1 MTKAGKTGK
10 ARAAKSKA
18 PKPLKMTKFEIKDEG
33 MPFIT
38 VIAETFDG
46 DPDSKQRV
54 AVGSPDLRGL
64 GVGIEA
70 LRKASVEAG
79 GSADFEI
86 EYIDEKFMMPGNLYV
101 AVMQAVPVH
110 VQSAIG
116 KVWLDDGPEDDGRT
130 RRSHFL
136 AEPHFTEWRS
146 HVLEER
152 AKWDQIDKRNR
163 EREAAEAA

>member
-1 MTKAGKTGK
+1 MTSKAMKKAGAGK
-10 ARAAKSKA
+10 SAKAKKAA
-18 PKPLKMTKFEIKDEG
+18 KPLKMTKFEIKDEG

-70 LRKASVEAG
+70 LRKASAEAG

-86 EYIDEKFMMPGNLYV
+86 EYIDEKFTMPGNLYV
-101 AVMQAVPVH
+101 AVMQAVPVPRPVRH
-110 VQSAIG
+110 REG
-116 KVWLDDGPEDDGRT
+116 
-130 RRSHFL
+130 L
-136 AEPHFTEWRS
+136 AG
-146 HVLEER
+146 
-152 AKWDQIDKRNR
+152 
-163 EREAAEAA
+163 